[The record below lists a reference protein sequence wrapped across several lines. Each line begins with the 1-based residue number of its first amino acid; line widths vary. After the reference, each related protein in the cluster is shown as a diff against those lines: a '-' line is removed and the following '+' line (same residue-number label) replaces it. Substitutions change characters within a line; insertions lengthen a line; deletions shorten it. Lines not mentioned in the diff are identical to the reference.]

1 MATDIPKN
9 LFIRELAARHRV
21 ILLGGMAMIAH
32 GLTRQTK
39 DFDIWLEPFSGAQE
53 WAAMLL
59 ATTRIFAEAK
69 LWSLAQRPVFARHPG
84 RVADEESG
92 GVTEPPLVP
101 SFLSS
106 SLGTHLA
113 AKLRFDDARHAL
125 PLSAGTC
132 VEQRVR
138 LALGVNPRRSDA
150 DEAGASVTGCVSKLE
165 LGHEGTGTRDFHLE
179 TRR

>member
-1 MATDIPKN
+1 METDIPKN

-32 GLTRQTK
+32 GLTRQTE

-69 LWSLAQRPVFARHPG
+69 LWSLAQRPVFARHPH

-92 GVTEPPLVP
+92 GVTGPQQVP
-101 SFLSS
+101 VSS
-106 SLGTHLA
+106 
-113 AKLRFDDARHAL
+113 
-125 PLSAGTC
+125 
-132 VEQRVR
+132 
-138 LALGVNPRRSDA
+138 PRS
-150 DEAGASVTGCVSKLE
+150 
-165 LGHEGTGTRDFHLE
+165 
-179 TRR
+179 

>member
-1 MATDIPKN
+1 METDIPKN

-69 LWSLAQRPVFARHPG
+69 LWSLAQRREL
-84 RVADEESG
+84 ADEELAMEAEDSG
-92 GVTEPPLVP
+92 VVRING
-101 SFLSS
+101 F
-106 SLGTHLA
+106 
-113 AKLRFDDARHAL
+113 AL
-125 PLSAGTC
+125 PVDVFRRPNEFEPEDFERVS
-132 VEQRVR
+132 VEFRKLVHKKDAVVR
-138 LALGVNPRRSDA
+138 
-150 DEAGASVTGCVSKLE
+150 E
-165 LGHEGTGTRDFHLE
+165 RDFARL
-179 TRR
+179 RDGAAAD